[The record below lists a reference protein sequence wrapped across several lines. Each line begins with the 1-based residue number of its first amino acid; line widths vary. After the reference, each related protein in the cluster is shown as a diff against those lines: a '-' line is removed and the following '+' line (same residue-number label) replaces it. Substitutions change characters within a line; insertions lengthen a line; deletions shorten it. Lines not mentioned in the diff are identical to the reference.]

1 MLRSQRKK
9 EIIWCIFQEFNRIK
23 TSVHRNLLVQIK
35 PRGSPHRLWIGCI
48 RMWWRWWKGSK
59 CCRVSEQTS
68 GRSWGT
74 ETTPLKAEEQ
84 RIVETSPPKLS
95 GEEGQESREPECWS
109 WWASKTFRSLSSA
122 LKARMVHRPWR
133 DEDRWEKTGL
143 RAAER
148 NKNWLALKRFSWNAW
163 SERLDV
169 LVDSRRLMS
178 RDVCR

>member
-48 RMWWRWWKGSK
+48 RMWWRWWKWSK

-74 ETTPLKAEEQ
+74 KTTPLKAEEQ
-84 RIVETSPPKLS
+84 RGLSKRLLPNSVGKKDRKAGNLNAGPGGHQRPSGASPQLWRLGWSTDPEGTRTGGRKPDSELPKET
-95 GEEGQESREPECWS
+95 
-109 WWASKTFRSLSSA
+109 KTDL
-122 LKARMVHRPWR
+122 L
-133 DEDRWEKTGL
+133 
-143 RAAER
+143 
-148 NKNWLALKRFSWNAW
+148 
-163 SERLDV
+163 
-169 LVDSRRLMS
+169 
-178 RDVCR
+178 